1 MRLGRTFEAEFA
13 EMWKSRT
20 VSTPVMDV
28 IDEKGTCETRRVGCY
43 EFVQFTRY
51 CSATGQLW
59 AGGMAMAHLPLRR
72 RSISALLTIALEDH
86 VACPIPA
93 KRGALAGE

>member
-1 MRLGRTFEAEFA
+1 
-13 EMWKSRT
+13 MWKSRT

-51 CSATGQLW
+51 VGSCG
-59 AGGMAMAHLPLRR
+59 
-72 RSISALLTIALEDH
+72 
-86 VACPIPA
+86 
-93 KRGALAGE
+93 RGRWL

>member
-1 MRLGRTFEAEFA
+1 
-13 EMWKSRT
+13 MWKSRT

-28 IDEKGTCETRRVGCY
+28 MDEKGTCETRRVGCY

-51 CSATGQLW
+51 VGSCGRW
-59 AGGMAMAHLPLRR
+59 AGGMAMAYLPLRR
-72 RSISALLTIALEDH
+72 RSISASLTIALEDQA
-86 VACPIPA
+86 ACPIPA